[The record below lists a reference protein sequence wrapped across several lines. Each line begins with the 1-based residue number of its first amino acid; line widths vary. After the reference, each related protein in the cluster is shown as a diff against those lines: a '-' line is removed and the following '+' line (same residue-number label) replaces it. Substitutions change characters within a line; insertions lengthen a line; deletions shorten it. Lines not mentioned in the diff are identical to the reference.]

1 MRVLFDQGTPAPL
14 RTYLTDHEVSTAH
27 EMGWSTLQNGQLMR
41 AAESEGFEVVVT
53 TDQNLQH
60 QQNLMQFKL
69 AFVVLSTTSWPRI
82 QKVGNMIVEA
92 VQNAELGKVL
102 VVNVP

>member
-27 EMGWSTLQNGQLMR
+27 EMG
-41 AAESEGFEVVVT
+41 SEGFEVVVT